1 MERILSNGDGSEP
14 DQILSIVDN
23 AVNKAVIARNM
34 EDPSRKGRVM
44 DEAREAI
51 LELGEVL
58 ANLSEDKV
66 DEIVKRLNGTS

>member
-14 DQILSIVDN
+14 DQILSVVDN
-23 AVNKAVIARNM
+23 ALHKAVVARNM
-34 EDPSRKGRVM
+34 EDPSRKGRAM
-44 DEAREAI
+44 EEAREAI

-66 DEIVKRLNGTS
+66 DEIVKRLNGTY